1 MQPTP
6 QHPVPGQSAG
16 KKIGL
21 LRSSAIVGLMT
32 MLSRVLGLARDVVFA
47 WFIGASGGADAFFVA
62 FKIPNFLR
70 RLFAEGAFAQAFVPV
85 LSEYRQRG
93 NLAAV
98 RHLIDRIAG
107 CLGISVIG
115 VSALAVLGAPVLTF
129 VFAPGFYLHAPE
141 KFALT
146 ADMIR
151 ITFPYLALISL
162 AGFAGSILNSYDRF
176 AIPALTPVTL
186 NLVLIA
192 AAVWVSPMLETPV
205 MALAWGVL
213 VAGVCQLVMQL
224 PFLARLG
231 LLPRPRVDWR
241 DPAVRKILALMAPA
255 MFGVSV
261 SQINLLLDTVLAS
274 MISDGSVS
282 WLYYSDRLIELP
294 LGVFGI
300 AIATVIL
307 PTLSRQYSASCENY
321 SSAPESSARSR
332 ENSPRSLENSP
343 GSLENYSHTLDWAL
357 RTVLLIAMPATV
369 ALVVLAQPI
378 IITLFQHGDR
388 FSEFDARM
396 SSYSLMAYALGLS
409 AFMLIKVLATGYF
422 SRQDTRTPVR
432 VGIKAMVVNMVF
444 NIVLVVPFHFLLQV
458 GHVGLALA
466 TAGSAFLNA
475 GWLLAG
481 LRRGGVYQPR
491 ADWPRFLLVLMLAS
505 GAMGAYLLVCLY
517 LLPEFPRWI
526 WWQRIFHVSW
536 LCISGCLLY
545 IGVLY
550 LGGWRLRHLRP
561 DFVLKD

>member
-1 MQPTP
+1 MTESHALSSPSTP
-6 QHPVPGQSAG
+6 PA
-16 KKIGL
+16 KKAGL
-21 LRSSAIVGLMT
+21 LRSSALVGIATL
-32 MLSRVLGLARDVVFA
+32 LSRVLGLVRDVVFA

-93 NLAAV
+93 DIGAV

-107 CLGISVIG
+107 CLGATVVG
-115 VSALAVLGAPVLTF
+115 VSLIAVAGAPLLTML
-129 VFAPGFYLHAPE
+129 FAPGFYFNAPE

-176 AIPALTPVTL
+176 AVPALTPVVL

-192 AAVWVSPMLETPV
+192 AAVWVSPMLDTPV

-213 VAGVCQLVMQL
+213 VAGILQLLVQL
-224 PFLARLG
+224 PFLARLH
-231 LLPRPRVDWR
+231 LLPRPRMDWR
-241 DPAVRKILALMAPA
+241 DPAVKKVLLLMAPA

-274 MISDGSVS
+274 LISDGSVS

-307 PTLSRQYSASCENY
+307 PTLSRQF
-321 SSAPESSARSR
+321 SSACEY
-332 ENSPRSLENSP
+332 
-343 GSLENYSHTLDWAL
+343 YSHTLDWAL
-357 RTVLLIAMPATV
+357 RTVLLISLPATV
-369 ALVVLAQPI
+369 ALMVLSQPI
-378 IITLFQHGDR
+378 IVALFQHGER
-388 FSEFDARM
+388 FSAFDARM
-396 SSYSLMAYALGLS
+396 ASYSLTAYALGLT

-422 SRQDTRTPVR
+422 SRQDTKTPVKI
-432 VGIKAMVVNMVF
+432 GIRAMLANMAF
-444 NIVLVVPFHFLLQV
+444 NLVLVVPFHFCWQI

-466 TAGSAFLNA
+466 TSASAFLNA
-475 GWLLAG
+475 GWLAAG
-481 LRRGGVYQPR
+481 LRRNGVYQPR
-491 ADWPRFLLVLMLAS
+491 SAWGRFLLLLAAAS
-505 GAMGAYLLVCLY
+505 GLMGVYLGTCLY
-517 LLPEFPRWI
+517 FLPDFIDLP
-526 WWQRIFHVSW
+526 WWQRLIHVAW
-536 LCISGCLLY
+536 LCITGFLLY
-545 IGVLY
+545 MLVL
-550 LGGWRLRHLRP
+550 LAGGWRLRHLRP
-561 DFVLKD
+561 DFALK